1 MCFVLRQNKIC
12 LFVYEQFIYL
22 WLFIDIQVGLQ
33 LLKLNVGYFLVLG
46 IFLLFGL
53 FLVFVLI
60 DGDVV
65 ELILGNVMKI
75 VIELGFMINLSIGF
89 VLYID
94 KVVLNYLFE

>member
-1 MCFVLRQNKIC
+1 M
-12 LFVYEQFIYL
+12 
-22 WLFIDIQVGLQ
+22 
-33 LLKLNVGYFLVLG
+33 LG

-53 FLVFVLI
+53 FLVLVLI